1 MAKKQ
6 IRGLNPDQFQL
17 LLFKIMNRRTVVRKV
32 QLKFWSWVM
41 THLHYG
47 RSEPRHH
54 RKIKSCE
61 RMNSKCTVKLEY
73 YRSRLSL
80 IYYLY
85 ITYSDLFSDLT
96 Q

>member
-6 IRGLNPDQFQL
+6 IRGLNLDQFQL
-17 LLFKIMNRRTVVRKV
+17 LLFKIMNRRTVVMKV

-61 RMNSKCTVKLEY
+61 RMNSKCTVKL
-73 YRSRLSL
+73 SSSLVDDLLSVDNVLKSVQRLNP
-80 IYYLY
+80 
-85 ITYSDLFSDLT
+85 TK
-96 Q
+96 